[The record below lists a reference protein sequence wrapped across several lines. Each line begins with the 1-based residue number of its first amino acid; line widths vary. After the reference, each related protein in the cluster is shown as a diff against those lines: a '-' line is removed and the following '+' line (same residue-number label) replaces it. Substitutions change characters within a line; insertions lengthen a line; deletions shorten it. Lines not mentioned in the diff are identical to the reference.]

1 MTKRALTNLL
11 ILGTLLISMAACGS
25 PALTETAPI
34 EEETA
39 VEAPKGRA
47 LVLGD
52 ISDDPGEVIEGTQPL
67 ADYLAE
73 RLGDYEIGEG
83 QVRVA
88 TSADEMTELLKNGEV
103 DLYCDSVYPATLI
116 SDASGATPILRRWR
130 YGVEEYHTL
139 IFASEESAIDSIE
152 DLAGHMIAMDNPY
165 STTGYAMPAAFLIDK
180 GMALTIKESANDPVA
195 DDEIGIV
202 FSYDDENT
210 LQWVLSGLVAAG
222 ATDDVSYDLFFP
234 EEAKEKV
241 MILAE
246 TEPVPRQVV
255 VAGPEMD
262 GDLLEAVTGLL
273 INANEDED
281 AAAALEA
288 FQTTE
293 FDEFPEGID
302 DALNQMRDLMEVVQA
317 IPKG

>member
-1 MTKRALTNLL
+1 M
-11 ILGTLLISMAACGS
+11 
-25 PALTETAPI
+25 TETAPI
-34 EEETA
+34 EEEEPTA
-39 VEAPKGRA
+39 EAPEGRA
-47 LVLGD
+47 LVFGD

-73 RLGDYEIGEG
+73 HLNDYGISEG

-88 TSADEMTELLKNGEV
+88 TSADEMTEMLKNGEV

-116 SDASGATPILRRWR
+116 SDTSGAKPILRRWR

-139 IFASEESAIDSIE
+139 IFASKESEIDSIE

-165 STTGYAMPAAFLIDK
+165 STTGYAMPSAFLIDN
-180 GMALTIKESANDPVA
+180 GMSITIKQSANDPVA

-241 MILAE
+241 LILAE
-246 TEPVPRQVV
+246 TESVPRQVV

-262 GDLLEAVTGLL
+262 GDLLEAVTELL
-273 INANEDED
+273 VNANEDEN
-281 AAAALEA
+281 AAEALEA

-293 FDEFPEGID
+293 FDAFPEGID

-317 IPKG
+317 IPAG